1 MDYQALNTLIKTH
14 PSWPSV
20 TDEDLVI
27 WVNDPTAM
35 TLDRESL
42 PNEKILATILSSATT
57 RAEFA
62 ALSDTDKGIVRDIL
76 YVGASVPTAAGEPAR
91 DTLVAIFGG
100 GSDTIQALAA
110 AISEDVSRATYAG
123 ILGSPHLGD
132 IENARALG

>member
-62 ALSDTDKGIVRDIL
+62 ALSDTDKAKRSNLRAVSMPNGKFKIGVRNRCN
-76 YVGASVPTAAGEPAR
+76 V
-91 DTLVAIFGG
+91 
-100 GSDTIQALAA
+100 ALAA
-110 AISEDVSRATYAG
+110 SGNTIKFRRHQFASS
-123 ILGSPHLGD
+123 
-132 IENARALG
+132 